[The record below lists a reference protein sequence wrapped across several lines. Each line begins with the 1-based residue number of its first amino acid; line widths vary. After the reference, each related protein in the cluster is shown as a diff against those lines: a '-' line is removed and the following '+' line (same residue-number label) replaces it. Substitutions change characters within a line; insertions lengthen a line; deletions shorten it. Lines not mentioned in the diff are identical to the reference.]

1 MKTWLFHLNVVTW
14 KGFLRI
20 RRKHDHDC
28 LCYILYD
35 AWFHRS
41 AFYVFILLP
50 SPSLSAFCRKLTVK
64 SHASEVKTRLIIF
77 PVIWSQWKIDMSR
90 ARTHKFLDH
99 AFGFS
104 VLTGSMIMKSPWS
117 YFRLIL
123 PFTYLNV
130 PDAWSRRFFLCFY
143 IKTLNHHQILDS
155 SRTIRNLV
163 PFYNRSGKTLYLHCK

>member
-64 SHASEVKTRLIIF
+64 SHASDVKTRLIIF

-99 AFGFS
+99 AFVFS
-104 VLTGSMIMKSPWS
+104 VLTGSMIMKNPWS

-123 PFTYLNV
+123 L
-130 PDAWSRRFFLCFY
+130 FY
-143 IKTLNHHQILDS
+143 ILKHTGRMIKEVLFVFLNKKAES
-155 SRTIRNLV
+155 SSNTRFISHY
-163 PFYNRSGKTLYLHCK
+163 P